1 MSNINHFIEECVY
14 CDSQFTVTTD
24 DDDEVIF
31 CPFCGEEMFDDD
43 DELEYED
50 EFEDDDYE

>member
-14 CDSQFTVTTD
+14 CDSNFTVTTD

-31 CPFCGEEMFDDD
+31 CPFCGEEMFDEE
-43 DELEYED
+43 DELDYED
-50 EFEDDDYE
+50 EWEEDE

>member
-50 EFEDDDYE
+50 EFEDDYE